1 MRGCLVKVRVEP
13 EDVYWKSQMQRLQAR
28 EKARC
33 TGKQVRVQGTE
44 LVFAS
49 LVDMAK
55 TLTPQRLELLRLI
68 RRHQPSP
75 VRELAHLAGRDL
87 KNVLADIKALE
98 TLGLIASEGE
108 QKERHR
114 KALRTDFGRIEADFA
129 EARASLFPK
138 ERLCLIHY
146 LSPLL

>member
-1 MRGCLVKVRVEP
+1 MRVCRVKVRVEP
-13 EDVYWKSQMQRLQAR
+13 KDTYWQGQVQRLQEL
-28 EKARC
+28 EKARR

-68 RRHQPSP
+68 RRHQPSS

-87 KNVLADIKALE
+87 KNVLADSKALE

-114 KALRTDFGRIEADFA
+114 KALRTD
-129 EARASLFPK
+129 L
-138 ERLCLIHY
+138 ERLEVHIEL
-146 LSPLL
+146 